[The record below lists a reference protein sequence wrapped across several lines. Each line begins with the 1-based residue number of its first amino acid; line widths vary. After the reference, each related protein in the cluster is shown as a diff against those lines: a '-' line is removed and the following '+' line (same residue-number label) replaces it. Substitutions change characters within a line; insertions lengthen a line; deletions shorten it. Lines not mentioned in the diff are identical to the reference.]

1 MATPNFYAAVY
12 AIIRNE
18 KWEILFSQRKNT
30 GFMDGK
36 YQLPAGHMDGNE
48 TMATAMAREL
58 KEEIDIDVL
67 EKEMKVVHISHRV
80 SLGGREYFDVYLEVL
95 NYTGTPRIN
104 EPEKCSALD
113 YFDID
118 SINTADFVLYDVDV
132 IKMASEWISFSDV
145 DMGDYKLIF

>member
-1 MATPNFYAAVY
+1 MSTPNFYAAVY

-18 KWEILFSQRKNT
+18 KGEVLFSQRKNT

-48 TMATAMAREL
+48 TMAFAMAREL
-58 KEEIDIDVL
+58 KEEIDIDVQ
-67 EKEMKVVHISHRV
+67 EKDMKVVHISHRI

-95 NYTGTPRIN
+95 NYTGTPCIN

-113 YFDID
+113 YFDIN
-118 SINTADFVLYDVDV
+118 SINSTDFVLYDVDV
-132 IKMASEWISFSDV
+132 IEMVDSGISFSDV
-145 DMGDYKLIF
+145 DMGESE

>member
-1 MATPNFYAAVY
+1 MTSPNFYAAVY

-18 KWEILFSQRKNT
+18 KGDILFSQRKNT
-30 GFMDGK
+30 GFMDSK

-48 TMATAMAREL
+48 SMKTAMAREL
-58 KEEIDIDVL
+58 KEEINIDVQ
-67 EKEMKVVHISHRV
+67 EKDMKVVHISHRI

-95 NYTGTPRIN
+95 DYTGTPRIN

-118 SINTADFVLYDVDV
+118 SIDVVSFVLYNIDVLRMVDAG
-132 IKMASEWISFSDV
+132 IPFSDV
-145 DMGDYKLIF
+145 DMGDY